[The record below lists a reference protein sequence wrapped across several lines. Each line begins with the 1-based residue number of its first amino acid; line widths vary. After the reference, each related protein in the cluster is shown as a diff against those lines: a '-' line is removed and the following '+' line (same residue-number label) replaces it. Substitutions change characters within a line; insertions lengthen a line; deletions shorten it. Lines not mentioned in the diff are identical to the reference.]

1 MLQAIIAA
9 SISMVPE
16 PHMGSIKSDCPS
28 QPESIINPAAK
39 TSFIG
44 AMLVAN
50 L

>member
-9 SISMVPE
+9 SAKIVPL
-16 PHMGSIKSDCPS
+16 PHIGSIKLVSPS
-28 QPESIINPAAK
+28 QPDKINIPAAK

-44 AMLVAN
+44 AIFVAV